1 MSPCGIFRTFGTLQ
15 SSGRLCWY
23 GDLVANVWRFPLSL
37 LWHAPWCVHARGSS
51 LCDSSKSVCWL
62 SIMCRYWTL
71 PLTSA
76 LSTPITSLPERTHTA
91 HKSQTNVWTGIG
103 EKKLS
108 RNGCL
113 ETDQVWLQYTGSPV
127 DGSIR
132 LNIYY
137 RCSWLDFETSVT
149 TEITQKHKDSPGWS
163 LWQWRII
170 LTASA
175 IICCGFKWKK
185 IGHQTGEI
193 NMQDLQLHSSKL
205 KPDLLYL

>member
-23 GDLVANVWRFPLSL
+23 GDLVANVWRFPLSP

-103 EKKLS
+103 NKKTVLK
-108 RNGCL
+108 
-113 ETDQVWLQYTGSPV
+113 WLLGNWPSMTAIYRLACRRQYTPQYLLQV
-127 DGSIR
+127 
-132 LNIYY
+132 
-137 RCSWLDFETSVT
+137 F
-149 TEITQKHKDSPGWS
+149 
-163 LWQWRII
+163 
-170 LTASA
+170 LTWFW
-175 IICCGFKWKK
+175 GFS
-185 IGHQTGEI
+185 HNRNHPEA
-193 NMQDLQLHSSKL
+193 
-205 KPDLLYL
+205 